1 MKQSYGELILP
12 KDSILYCASINTN
25 NIIHNNCNL
34 SILHNIFFHPCEYQI
49 GHRLYKITLKKDIS
63 LFCDFNIELYR
74 NNKFI
79 IRSFFKKIIKDYE
92 IYKIILSKLKKYN
105 YNGYIQPQYGKYEKS
120 EIFLFDDKDFFE
132 IENEEYV
139 QSWKNENIIKYYGN
153 YPICFMKY
161 KAFLILNKKY
171 EEQINLY
178 LEFMKDEIIK
188 INKNN
193 NLFYLLFINSDIKYN
208 DIEQISI
215 ENF

>member
-1 MKQSYGELILP
+1 
-12 KDSILYCASINTN
+12 
-25 NIIHNNCNL
+25 
-34 SILHNIFFHPCEYQI
+34 
-49 GHRLYKITLKKDIS
+49 
-63 LFCDFNIELYR
+63 
-74 NNKFI
+74 
-79 IRSFFKKIIKDYE
+79 
-92 IYKIILSKLKKYN
+92 
-105 YNGYIQPQYGKYEKS
+105 
-120 EIFLFDDKDFFE
+120 
-132 IENEEYV
+132 
-139 QSWKNENIIKYYGN
+139 
-153 YPICFMKY
+153 MKY